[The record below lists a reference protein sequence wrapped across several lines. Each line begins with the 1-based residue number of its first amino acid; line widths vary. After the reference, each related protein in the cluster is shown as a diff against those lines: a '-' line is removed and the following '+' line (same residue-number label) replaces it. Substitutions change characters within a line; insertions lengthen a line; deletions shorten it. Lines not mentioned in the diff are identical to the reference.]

1 MNNQHPAS
9 LFSRFLALFYEALLL
24 LGVTC
29 LAFIPAAL
37 LAYLLRGHTTMRS
50 ALVGVIIL
58 LAWYAYFFS
67 AWHKKEQTL
76 AMKTWRVALKNRQG
90 TKATPQQLNMRFIW
104 ASIFLLLLPMLVYLF
119 ARMHGYPPLVAL
131 GLAII
136 WWILPWGWALLHPKK
151 QFLYD
156 VLAGTQL
163 CRINKTPHKKY
174 E

>member
-9 LFSRFLALFYEALLL
+9 LSSRFLALFYESLLL
-24 LGVTC
+24 IGVTC
-29 LAFIPAAL
+29 LAFIPASIIAF
-37 LAYLLRGHTTMRS
+37 LLRDHTIARS

-58 LAWYAYFFS
+58 LSWYIYFFS
-67 AWHKKEQTL
+67 AWQKKEQTL
-76 AMKTWRVALKNRQG
+76 AMKTWRIAVKSSQG
-90 TKATPQQLNMRFIW
+90 TNATPQQLNMRFIW
-104 ASIFLLLLPMLVYLF
+104 ASVFLLLLPMLVYLF
-119 ARMHGYPPLVAL
+119 ARTHGYLPLVAL

-163 CRINKTPHKKY
+163 CHANKIAHKKH